1 MIKKLFKNFFDKFC
15 GRLETPIAPDNA
27 FVSKGYCDDHP
38 KFKHRC
44 SKCQDSLNG

>member
-1 MIKKLFKNFFDKFC
+1 MIKKLFKKFFNKFC

-38 KFKHRC
+38 KF
-44 SKCQDSLNG
+44 